1 MASPLLLGNDPR
13 SMSQDTLAT
22 LLAPEVIAVNQ
33 DPLVKQGRKVWDSGA
48 AEVWRKDMNSGA
60 VVLLLLNTGNTMRN
74 ITTVFSR
81 DAGSSTLHESCVD
94 KSDSCAFWAE
104 NGECKSNPGYMAGNC
119 PVSCRSDPVRYCG
132 ATQTEEE
139 SPAAVATSMKYI
151 LVRDLWARSDVGIFE
166 NSYTA
171 LDVQPHACRVIS
183 IRYVSKQFKSF
194 IEARLGKFKDALST
208 GMRGSS
214 FEKNIRKRR
223 GKPNTSSLAES
234 ENETLG
240 KVHEA
245 SMLTDMQSA
254 EQAYST
260 PDPTSKRV
268 QADEQYRPEPHFS
281 LGMAASALRQNRF
294 GYLLLAENVA
304 ILCMIVCNRRVQR
317 CLQLL
322 HSRCLGLSGVT
333 ASKADVH

>member
-1 MASPLLLGNDPR
+1 M
-13 SMSQDTLAT
+13 
-22 LLAPEVIAVNQ
+22 
-33 DPLVKQGRKVWDSGA
+33 
-48 AEVWRKDMNSGA
+48 
-60 VVLLLLNTGNTMRN
+60 
-74 ITTVFSR
+74 FY
-81 DAGSSTLHESCVD
+81 STILEH
-94 KSDSCAFWAE
+94 KMYFACAFDKCLTWQLIHRHV
-104 NGECKSNPGYMAGNC
+104 
-119 PVSCRSDPVRYCG
+119 PVC
-132 ATQTEEE
+132 
-139 SPAAVATSMKYI
+139 
-151 LVRDLWARSDVGIFE
+151 
-166 NSYTA
+166 
-171 LDVQPHACRVIS
+171 
-183 IRYVSKQFKSF
+183 
-194 IEARLGKFKDALST
+194 LS